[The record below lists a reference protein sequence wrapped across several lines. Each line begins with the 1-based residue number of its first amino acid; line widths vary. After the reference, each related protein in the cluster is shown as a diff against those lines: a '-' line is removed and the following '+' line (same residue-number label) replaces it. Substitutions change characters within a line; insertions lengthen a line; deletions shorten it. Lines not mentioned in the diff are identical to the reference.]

1 LTLTAAHA
9 KVNETAT
16 LTRAGNRREEP
27 MNGTVS
33 EGQFLPLSRRQ
44 ALALLTAA
52 PAVVA
57 VATHAA
63 QAAPPR
69 EVPSLAPL
77 VAKGNLPP
85 VAQRLPGNPLV
96 VQATDKPGAYGGTWR
111 SALMGSS
118 DANWLIWTIGYASL
132 VRWTPDWKGV
142 TPDVAESYTVD
153 PDSRVF
159 TFKLRR
165 GMRWSDGHPFTSN
178 DIMFWYQD
186 VLLHKQLTP
195 SPPAFLT
202 SSGKTVVVVEAPDPE
217 TVVFRFADSNGMFL
231 QRLAISNT
239 ASAVAFDILANSPRH
254 YLEKFHI
261 KYNPDADR
269 LAKQAGFN
277 NWVEL
282 YNSKANHPDRW
293 RGTELPVLTPWM
305 LATPYSGNATEVVA
319 RRNPYFYKVDT
330 DGNQLPYIDEVTYV
344 IVQDPQALLLKVING
359 EIDLHYNNINTIDMR
374 PTLYDNRDKGNY
386 VFFATVP
393 AWSNTMLINL
403 NQTHPDS
410 VKRQI
415 YGNKDFRIGLSY
427 AMNRKE
433 IIEVI
438 YVGQGEPWQGA
449 PRPNTDLYNERFAK
463 QYTEYDPK
471 QANAYLDK
479 VGMTK
484 RGPDGM
490 RLGPDGKPFVITLEI
505 GDFFTTHI
513 DSMDLLKKYW
523 HAVGITL
530 EYRVVDRSLLYTR
543 MQANQLDGTTWI
555 GGGGYD
561 QLTLLD
567 PKWYFPQHV
576 ESAFAP
582 AWAQW
587 YLNPHAKNAEE
598 PPDEI
603 KQQITLYDQ
612 VQRTADPAKQREYM
626 AKILDLAADQF
637 RVIGTSLEP
646 DRYGIRGEKM
656 DNTPKSI
663 PLTVFYSGIGPANP
677 EQFCFT
683 AKPV

>member
-1 LTLTAAHA
+1 MS
-9 KVNETAT
+9 AT
-16 LTRAGNRREEP
+16 CPGCP
-27 MNGTVS
+27 VF
-33 EGQFLPLSRRQ
+33 QLSRRH
-44 ALALLTAA
+44 ALGLLAA
-52 PAVVA
+52 ASVAAAGARPAR
-57 VATHAA
+57 AA
-63 QAAPPR
+63 PR

-77 VAKGNLPP
+77 VAKSTLPP
-85 VAQRLPGNPLV
+85 VGQRLPENPLV
-96 VQATDKPGAYGGTWR
+96 VQPTDKPGAYGGTWR
-111 SALMGSS
+111 TALLGSS
-118 DANWLIWTIGYASL
+118 DANWLIWSIGYASL

-153 PDSRVF
+153 PESRVF

-165 GMRWSDGHPFTSN
+165 GMRWSDGHAFTSN

-186 VLLHKQLTP
+186 VLLNKDLTP
-195 SPPAFLT
+195 SPPAFLV
-202 SSGKTVVVVEAPDPE
+202 SGGQTVVVEAPDPE
-217 TVVFRFADSNGMFL
+217 TVVFRFASSNGMFL

-261 KYNPDADR
+261 KYNPDANK
-269 LAKQAGFN
+269 LAKQAGFST
-277 NWVEL
+277 WVEL

-293 RGTELPVLTPWM
+293 RGTDLPVMDPWILT
-305 LATPYSGNATEVVA
+305 TPYTGNTTQVVA

-330 DGNQLPYIDEVTYV
+330 EGNQLPYIDQVTYV

-359 EIDLHYNNINTIDMR
+359 EIDLHYEGINTLDMR
-374 PTLYDNRDKGNY
+374 PTLYDNRAKGHY
-386 VFFATVP
+386 EFFATVP

-403 NQTHPDS
+403 NQTHPDPI
-410 VKRQI
+410 KRQI
-415 YGNKDFRIGLSY
+415 FGNKDFRIGLSY
-427 AMNRKE
+427 AMNRQE
-433 IIEVI
+433 IIDVV
-438 YVGQGEPWQGA
+438 YVGQGQPWQGA

-463 QYTEYDPK
+463 QYTEYDVAR
-471 QANAYLDK
+471 ANRHLDAA
-479 VGMTK
+479 GLSK
-484 RGPDGM
+484 RAPDGM
-490 RLGPDGKPFVITLEI
+490 RLGPNGKPVEITLEI
-505 GDFFTTHI
+505 GSSFTTHI

-530 EYRVVDRSLLYTR
+530 EYRVVDSSLLYTR
-543 MQANQLDGTTWI
+543 LQNNQLDGTTWV

-576 ESAFAP
+576 ESGFAP

-587 YLNPHAKNAEE
+587 YLNPHSKVAEE
-598 PPDEI
+598 PPPEV
-603 KQQITLYDQ
+603 KEQIALYNQ
-612 VQRTADPAKQREYM
+612 VQSTADPKKQRAFM

-646 DRYGIRGEKM
+646 DRYGIRGISM

-677 EQFCFT
+677 EQFCYT
-683 AKPV
+683 HKPV

>member
-1 LTLTAAHA
+1 MDGTAA
-9 KVNETAT
+9 
-16 LTRAGNRREEP
+16 LSP
-27 MNGTVS
+27 S
-33 EGQFLPLSRRQ
+33 LSRRQ
-44 ALALLTAA
+44 ALALLAA
-52 PAVVA
+52 TPA
-57 VATHAA
+57 AA
-63 QAAPPR
+63 ALGARPALAAPP
-69 EVPSLAPL
+69 EPPSLAPL
-77 VAKGNLPP
+77 VANGSLPP
-85 VAQRLPGNPLV
+85 LAQRLPEKPLV
-96 VQATDKPGAYGGTWR
+96 VQAADRPGGYGGTWR
-111 SALMGSS
+111 TALMGSS

-186 VLLHKQLTP
+186 VLLNRQLTP
-195 SPPAFLT
+195 SPPAFLV
-202 SSGKTVVVVEAPDPE
+202 SGGKTVVVEAPDPD
-217 TVVFRFADSNGMFL
+217 TVVFTFAAPNGMFL
-231 QRLAISNT
+231 QRLAISST

-254 YLEKFHI
+254 YLEKFHA
-261 KYNPDADR
+261 KYNPDVDR

-293 RGTELPVLTPWM
+293 RGTGLPVLDPWM
-305 LATPYSGNATEVVA
+305 LVTPYSGNATQVVA

-330 DGNQLPYIDEVTYV
+330 AGKQLPYIDEVTYV

-374 PTLYDNRDKGNY
+374 PTLYDNRAKGHY
-386 VFFATVP
+386 AFFATVP

-403 NQTHPDS
+403 NQTHRDP

-415 YGNKDFRIGLSY
+415 FGNKDFRVGLSY

-433 IIEVI
+433 IIEVL

-471 QANAYLDK
+471 QANASLDK
-479 VGMTK
+479 AGLDK
-484 RGPDGM
+484 RGPDGI
-490 RLGPDGKPFVITLEI
+490 RLGLDGKPVEITLEI
-505 GDFFTTHI
+505 ADFFTTHI

-523 HAVGITL
+523 HAVGISL
-530 EYRVVDRSLLYTR
+530 QYRVVDRSLLYTR
-543 MQANQLDGTTWI
+543 MQNNELDGTTWI

-576 ESAFAP
+576 ESAYAP

-587 YLNPHAKNAEE
+587 YLNPHAALAEK
-598 PPDEI
+598 PPDDI
-603 KQQITLYDQ
+603 LQQIALYDQ
-612 VQRTADPAKQREYM
+612 VQRTANPAKQRALM

-646 DRYGIRGEKM
+646 DRYGICGVTM

-677 EQFCFT
+677 EQFCY
-683 AKPV
+683 AGRPA